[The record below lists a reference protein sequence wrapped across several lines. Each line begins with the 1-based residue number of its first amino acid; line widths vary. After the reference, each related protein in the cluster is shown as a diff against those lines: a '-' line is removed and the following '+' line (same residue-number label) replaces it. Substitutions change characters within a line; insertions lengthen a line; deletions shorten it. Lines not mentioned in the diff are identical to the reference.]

1 MSERVERLTG
11 RVATILNARE
21 LAIDIGEEKGVD
33 LKMRFAVLS
42 GEPIEI
48 RDPTT
53 NEVLDT
59 FDREK
64 VRVEVTEVRKLVAI
78 CQTYRTK
85 LIPGSTL
92 SEMIVGGISMFQPPR
107 KVRET
112 LSIKDADLPLP
123 LSEEESFVKVGDRVV
138 ELKAE

>member
-59 FDREK
+59 VDREK
-64 VRVEVTEVRKLVAI
+64 VRVEVTEVRKLVSI

-85 LIPGSTL
+85 LIPGSAL
-92 SEMIVGGISMFQPPR
+92 SELVAQASIFQPAR

-112 LSIKDADLPLP
+112 LSIKDADLPPP